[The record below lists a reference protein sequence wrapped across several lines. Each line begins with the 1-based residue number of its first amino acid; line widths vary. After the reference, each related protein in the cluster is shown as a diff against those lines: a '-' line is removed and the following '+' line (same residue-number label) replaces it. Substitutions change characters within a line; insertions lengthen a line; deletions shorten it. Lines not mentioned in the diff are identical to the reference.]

1 MIIQRENSVRP
12 PASIDHI
19 ELDAALGFKQVCFSS
34 IDIVGAGH

>member
-19 ELDAALGFKQVCFSS
+19 ELDAALGQDKTGKYKL
-34 IDIVGAGH
+34 DIRLAHR